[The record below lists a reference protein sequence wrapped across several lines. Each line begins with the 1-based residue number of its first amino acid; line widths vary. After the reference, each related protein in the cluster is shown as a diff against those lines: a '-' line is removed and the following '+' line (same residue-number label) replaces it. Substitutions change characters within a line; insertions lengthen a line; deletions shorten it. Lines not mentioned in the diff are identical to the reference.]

1 MAVQVLSG
9 RDVILFFRERAL
21 HATEDAAKLRFQT
34 EHSIAKEK
42 ETESTQTKD
51 GIVNSISDGENT
63 ADITS
68 LAYKDDTQTLT
79 TWETLEDC
87 FDRNALMEMWQV
99 DITGVTAE
107 APEVKATYFQ
117 GYFTSFEQSNPAD
130 GNVELSY
137 SFAING
143 KGVKGTDT
151 LTEAQLA
158 AVQSLMYEYETIA
171 ATGDTEA

>member
-1 MAVQVLSG
+1 MAVEVLSG

-34 EHSIAKEK
+34 EHSISESK
-42 ETESTQTKD
+42 ETESTLTKD
-51 GIVNSISDGENT
+51 GIINSISDGENT

-68 LAYKDDTQTLT
+68 LAYRDDQATLT
-79 TWETLEDC
+79 TWKKLKDM
-87 FDRNALMEMWQV
+87 FKRNALVEMWQV

-107 APEVKATYFQ
+107 APEVEATYFQ

-137 SFAING
+137 SYAING
-143 KGVKGTDT
+143 NGVEGTDV
-151 LTEAQLA
+151 LTEAQIA
-158 AVQSLMYEYETIA
+158 AVQSLIYEYETMA
-171 ATGDTEA
+171 ATGDVEA

>member
-21 HATEDAAKLRFQT
+21 HATEDASKLRFQT
-34 EHSIAKEK
+34 EHSISKEK
-42 ETESTQTKD
+42 ENESTLTKD

-68 LAYKDDTQTLT
+68 LAYKDDAVTLS

-99 DITGVTAE
+99 DITDVTAE
-107 APEVKATYFQ
+107 NPEVKPTYFQ

-151 LTEAQLA
+151 LTPEQLA
-158 AVQSLMYEYETIA
+158 AVQSMMYEYETIA
-171 ATGDTEA
+171 ATGDTVA